1 MFKITTPGE
10 YRTRDGAKAIVLIID
25 EKVPGRYPAIGYI
38 EGADGVDTWA
48 IPGTY
53 CLDNQ
58 STSSV
63 QDIVSEWREPVVSS
77 ETSKFLQYARGLEEL
92 KDATE
97 DLVHSIDWYVT
108 SSKNLDIAS
117 AERIEDILKRL
128 RDVK

>member
-1 MFKITTPGE
+1 MFKITKPGE
-10 YRTRDGAKAIVLIID
+10 YRTRDGAKAVVLVID

-38 EGADGVDTWA
+38 EGVDGVDTWT
-48 IPGTY
+48 ISGTY
-53 CLDNQ
+53 SLDNQ
-58 STSSV
+58 SV
-63 QDIVSEWREPVVSS
+63 CAQDIVSEWREPVVSS